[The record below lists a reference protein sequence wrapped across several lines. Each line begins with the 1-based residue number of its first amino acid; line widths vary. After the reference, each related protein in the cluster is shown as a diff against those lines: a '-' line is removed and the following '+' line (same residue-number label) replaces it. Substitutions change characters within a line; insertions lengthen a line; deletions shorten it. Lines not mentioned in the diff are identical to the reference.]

1 MEKEEI
7 MNMKNSTV
15 EDIINMVKNK
25 PDYEK
30 ELNERYAKFDK
41 LEGLLAKE
49 QIGRYLVEREYT
61 LEKALE
67 LAVVTMIMTEEEIE
81 KSKS

>member
-30 ELNERYAKFDK
+30 ELNELSVKYDK
-41 LEGLLAKE
+41 ESLLTKAEMGKY
-49 QIGRYLVEREYT
+49 YLLRT
-61 LEKALE
+61 S
-67 LAVVTMIMTEEEIE
+67 I
-81 KSKS
+81 